1 MIYNILD
8 YLERAEKKHP
18 DKILFADPE
27 HQVTYK
33 ECVRIGKSIGTAI
46 AKEGAPRRPAAVLID
61 REIESTEI
69 FMGSV
74 YAGNFYV
81 PIGKA
86 LPVGRI
92 SMILDTVRPACF
104 VCREKDL
111 PFVEK
116 LGYEGKVLVYE
127 QILHTP
133 ADEEL
138 LTKIR
143 REHIDTDPLYAIYT
157 SGSTGTPKGVLV
169 CHRSVIDLV
178 ERFAQCFN
186 FTQEEVF
193 ANQAPFDF
201 DVSVKDIYS
210 TLRNGGTMYIV
221 PQKMF
226 SFPKLLIPYLNEK
239 KITTVIWAV
248 SALALVAAFKGLEKE
263 KPEYLKKIMFS
274 GEVMP
279 IKVLN
284 YWRKKLPEAM
294 YVNLYGPTEI
304 TCNCSFYI
312 VDREFSLNETLPIGE
327 AFPNTDMFL
336 LNEENKPVGEGEL
349 GEICVRG
356 TSLALG
362 YYKNPEATE
371 KAFCQNPLNTDYP
384 ELIYRTGDLGKYR
397 GGELFYVTRKDFQIK
412 HMGHRIELGEIEA
425 VLDGLDYISRSCCIY
440 DGENEKIYMFY
451 QADSPCEKQIIKDM
465 QVYLPKYMCPNKYV
479 YLEQL
484 PLNKNGKIDRTALK
498 ERYIVNGKNEDLR

>member
-18 DKILFADPE
+18 DKIVFADPDHE
-27 HQVTYK
+27 VTYR
-33 ECVRIGKSIGTAI
+33 ECVKIGKSIGTAI
-46 AKEGAPRRPAAVLID
+46 ARRGAPSRPVAVLID
-61 REIESTEI
+61 RDIESVEL

-74 YAGNFYV
+74 YAGHFYV
-81 PIGKA
+81 PIGKS
-86 LPVGRI
+86 LPPGRI
-92 SMILDTVRPACF
+92 AVILNTVKPACF
-104 VCREKDL
+104 VCRERDL

-116 LGYEGKVLVYE
+116 LDYEGCVMVYE
-127 QILHTP
+127 QMVEVK
-133 ADEEL
+133 ADEAL
-138 LTKIR
+138 LNRIR
-143 REHIDTDPLYAIYT
+143 RGSIDTDPLYAIYT

-169 CHRSVIDLV
+169 CHRSVIDLT
-178 ERFAQCFN
+178 ERFAQCFS
-186 FTQEEVF
+186 FHEDEVF
-193 ANQAPFDF
+193 GNQAPFDF

-210 TLRNGGTMYIV
+210 TLRNGATMYII

-248 SALALVAAFKGLEKE
+248 SALALVSAFKGLEKE
-263 KPEYLKKIMFS
+263 IPEHLKKIMFS

-284 YWRKKLPEAM
+284 YWREKLPEAM

-304 TCNCSFYI
+304 TCNCSYYV
-312 VDREFSLNETLPIGE
+312 VDRDFSLNETLPIGE

-336 LNEENKPVGEGEL
+336 LNEENKLAGEGEL

-362 YYKNPEATE
+362 YYRNREATE
-371 KAFCQNPLNTDYP
+371 KAFCQNPLNQEYP

-397 GGELFYVTRKDFQIK
+397 NGELFYVTRKDFQIK

-425 VLDGLDYISRSCCIY
+425 VLDGLPYISRSCCIY
-440 DGENEKIYMFY
+440 DGENERIYMFY
-451 QADSPCEKQIIKDM
+451 QAEEPCDKRIIQDM
-465 QVYLPKYMCPNKYV
+465 QVYLPKYMCPNKYI
-479 YLEQL
+479 YLEKL
-484 PLNKNGKIDRTALK
+484 PLNKNGKIDRAALK
-498 ERYIVNGKNEDLR
+498 ERYIINGKN